1 MMLFNKR
8 FLFNFKF
15 KSIINKSG
23 LNLLRPSIL
32 QLSKELSEL
41 TLFDVEIIPSCL
53 NLNKCE
59 TFLEKTFDIHL
70 SFLFIV

>member
-1 MMLFNKR
+1 MILFNKR
-8 FLFNFKF
+8 FFFNFKF

-41 TLFDVEIIPSCL
+41 MLFDVEIIPSCL
-53 NLNKCE
+53 NLNK
-59 TFLEKTFDIHL
+59 
-70 SFLFIV
+70 